1 MKYLSS
7 VGFHDAAIA
16 SETIVLG
23 FGHEDEKFTYTFRN
37 YFHPFVGEIVT
48 AMNRAEDPI
57 EALYATST
65 QAMTQPFFDA
75 TYAPR
80 HTSLV
85 DVTTSPIKNID
96 VDEHGPYANYNWEL
110 FFHIPMTVAT
120 HLSKTRRF
128 AEAQRWFHFIFDPTS
143 NDQSLPPPKRFWN
156 FLAFRNDVDPKNID
170 ELLTLLSKQPSELSP
185 DDQERQADILD
196 GYQAMLNKPFNP
208 HAIARTRHVA
218 YQYNAVMK
226 YLDNLIAWGDDLF
239 QQYTVE
245 TINEATLLYVLANNI
260 LGPRPEKVPP
270 LGTVQSKS
278 FAQLKSS
285 GLDQMGNAMVELE
298 SSFPFNM
305 AAPNGGGSGSNA
317 VSGPLFGIGRT
328 LYFCIPRN
336 DKLIGYWDIVA
347 DRLFKIRHCMDIT
360 GVVRPL
366 ALFDPPIDPGMLVAA
381 AAAGLDISS
390 IVSGLNQPIGPV
402 RSTLL
407 IQKAI
412 ELASEVKNLGAG
424 LLSSIEKGEAEGLA
438 LLRQKHEITI
448 QQMTQDSRFLQWK
461 NAQDSLTSLATTRR
475 AALERLHYYGKL
487 LELPADTNAP
497 DIDKIDFAVLD
508 EASFDEAHDKLVAQY
523 DKALTLQAL
532 PDIQRPQGNSPAQQ
546 SGASGA
552 GKLYLNTNEDA
563 DLNVHPPTA
572 RGDRENAMHSDTVTG
587 LLSLIPDMGIDLHFW
602 GMGGHMN
609 VFGGSLLATVGRFYS
624 SLQNTSAAQEEGQ
637 AASAAKT
644 GGHERRASDWIL
656 QYNLAAHEVMQ
667 NGRQILGAL
676 IAEQVAK
683 HDYDTAKQQAQNA
696 REIDQFIESKFTNQE
711 LYLWMQGELSRLYY
725 DYYRFAFD
733 TAQKAERTV
742 KTELMR
748 PELDSQ
754 SFISFNYW
762 DAGWKGL
769 LAGEALHFDLKRLEM
784 AYHDNNKRE
793 FELTR
798 HISLRQL
805 NPIALLQLKT
815 TGTCQFGLPEWLFDR
830 DCPGHYMRRIKSVA
844 VSIPSVTGP
853 YTSVNAALSL
863 LQSSIR
869 TSPLLLDGEYLRQ
882 GTDDSRF
889 IDYAG
894 ALQSIVTST
903 AGNDSGMFDTNLH
916 EERFLPYEGG
926 GAVGTWQISLPTAY
940 PGFDHTT
947 ISDVI
952 LHVRYTARAGVQ
964 TDKVKSALDDLFG
977 EASASGANLALLF
990 SLSHDFPTEW
1000 SAFVNGNQDL
1010 SVTVGRDY
1018 FPYFVTGKPL
1028 KLLKFEL
1035 YDPDGKH
1042 HEFGDPAARTDD
1054 LGGAG
1059 AAFTLTS
1066 APDGLGPTQ
1075 VLIRTAGRDVFLVVR
1090 YAIG

>member
-1 MKYLSS
+1 MKYANMF
-7 VGFHDAAIA
+7 GFHDAVLVDK
-16 SETIVLG
+16 TIVVS
-23 FGHEDEKFTYTFRN
+23 FGHQEEKFTYTFRN
-37 YFHPFVGEIVT
+37 FFHPFVGEIVT

-57 EALYATST
+57 EALFAPST
-65 QAMTQPFFDA
+65 QAMEQPFFDA

-80 HTSLV
+80 HTAVV

-156 FLAFRNDVDPKNID
+156 FLAFRNDADPKSID
-170 ELLTLLSKQPSELSP
+170 ELLTLLSAQPSALSP
-185 DDQERQADILD
+185 DDKKRQADILD

-218 YQYNAVMK
+218 YQYNVVMK
-226 YLDNLIAWGDDLF
+226 YLDNLIAWGDDLY

-260 LGPRPEKVPP
+260 LGPRPEKAPP
-270 LGTVQSKS
+270 LGVVQSKT
-278 FAQLKSS
+278 FAQLKALS
-285 GLDQMGNAMVELE
+285 LDQMGNAMVELE

-305 AAPNGGGSGSNA
+305 AAPNGGAPGGDA

-328 LYFCIPRN
+328 LYFCIPPN
-336 DKLIGYWDIVA
+336 EKLLSYWDLVA

-381 AAAGLDISS
+381 AAAGLDVSS

-402 RSTLL
+402 RSTVL

-412 ELASEVKNLGAG
+412 ELASEVKSLGAG
-424 LLSSIEKGEAEGLA
+424 LLSALEKGEAEGLA
-438 LLRQKHEITI
+438 LLRQKHEIAI
-448 QQMTQDSRFLQWK
+448 QQMTQDTRFLQWK
-461 NAQDSLTSLATTRR
+461 SAQDSLASLTTTRR

-487 LELPADTNAP
+487 LGVPDDPNAP

-508 EASFDEAHDKLVAQY
+508 EASFEEAHGKLVTQY
-523 DKALTLQAL
+523 DQTLTLQKV
-532 PDIQRPQGNSPAQQ
+532 PDIQRPLDNSPAQQ
-546 SGASGA
+546 SGAVGA
-552 GKLYLNTNEDA
+552 GKLHLNSNEDA
-563 DLNVHPPTA
+563 DLNVHPPAA
-572 RGDRENAMHSDTVTG
+572 RSNRENAMHSDTVTG

-602 GMGGHMN
+602 GLGGHMN

-637 AASAAKT
+637 SASAAKT
-644 GGHERRASDWIL
+644 GGHQRRAADWVL
-656 QYNLAAHEVMQ
+656 QYNSAAHEVMQ

-676 IAEQVAK
+676 IGEQVAK
-683 HDYDTAKQQAQNA
+683 HDYDIAKQQAQNA
-696 REIDQFIESKFTNQE
+696 LEIDQFLESKFTNKE
-711 LYLWMQGELSRLYY
+711 LYLWMQGEISRLYY
-725 DYYRFAFD
+725 EYYRFAFD
-733 TAQKAERTV
+733 VAQKAERTV

-748 PELDSQ
+748 PELSSQ
-754 SFISFNYW
+754 SFIKFNYW
-762 DAGWKGL
+762 DAGRKGL
-769 LAGEALHFDLKRLEM
+769 LAGEALHLDLKRLEM

-815 TGTCQFGLPEWLFDR
+815 TGSCQFGLPEWLFDR

-853 YTSVNAALSL
+853 YTSVNATLSL

-889 IDYAG
+889 VDYAG
-894 ALQSIVTST
+894 ALQSIVTSS
-903 AGNDSGMFDTNLH
+903 ASNDSGLFDINLH
-916 EERFLPYEGG
+916 DDRFLPFEGAG
-926 GAVGTWQISLPTAY
+926 LVGTWQLSLPTAY
-940 PGFDHTT
+940 PAFDRPT

-952 LHVRYTARAGVQ
+952 LHYRYTSRPGVQ
-964 TDKVKSALDDLFG
+964 IDKVQTALDDLFA
-977 EASASGANLALLF
+977 EASGSGANLALLF
-990 SLSHDFPTEW
+990 SLPHDFPTEW
-1000 SAFVNGNQDL
+1000 SAFVNGDQDL
-1010 SVTVGRDY
+1010 SITVGRDY
-1018 FPYFVTGKPL
+1018 FPYFVTGKQL
-1028 KLLKFEL
+1028 TLQKFEL
-1035 YDPDGKH
+1035 YGMDGKH
-1042 HEFGDPAARTDD
+1042 HEFGDPAARTTD
-1054 LGGAG
+1054 LQAHE
-1059 AAFTLTS
+1059 AFTLS
-1066 APDGLGPTQ
+1066 APPDAAGPTQ
-1075 VLIRTAGRDVFLVVR
+1075 ALTRTLGAEPYLVVR
-1090 YAIG
+1090 YTV